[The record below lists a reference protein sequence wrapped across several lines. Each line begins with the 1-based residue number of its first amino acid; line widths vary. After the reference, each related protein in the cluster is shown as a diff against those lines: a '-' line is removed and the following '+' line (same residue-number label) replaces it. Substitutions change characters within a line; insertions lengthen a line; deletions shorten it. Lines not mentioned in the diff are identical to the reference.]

1 VIFVSR
7 APYVRCHGDIGMAKD
22 LDKKLLLSLPSLSGL
37 RNLTW
42 EAPLLNMGYP
52 VLGYPVYL
60 ALPFQSANIQV

>member
-1 VIFVSR
+1 
-7 APYVRCHGDIGMAKD
+7 MAKD